1 MKIGQVGKKYGI
13 SRDHLY
19 YYINYGLLVPP
30 KSGKQYI
37 FDPPTLH
44 DLDTILS
51 LQQLG
56 FTLAE
61 IHHILSLYRITDG
74 ENDDIREELLQL
86 YQHQKEKCQQEL
98 AKLHDQVEGLNQKI
112 RELTARQKGPAR
124 KVGVPLSML
133 GLIACPRCHKTLAL
147 SQVAMDTRY
156 IYQAQLACP
165 CGYKAHI
172 HDGILMTEN
181 RYTDNDDTPDVHRL
195 MYKDLPAGMISLF
208 QQACNFMNRQ
218 LDGMDLSGSVV
229 LETYVNAWFFLYTQ
243 QSHFPENGQYIIV
256 DKYPETLSMYKKLME
271 QEGHPLDVLY
281 IADST
286 LQLPLVPGCVDLN
299 IDFFAA
305 NEHNFYRPTFFYEEL
320 LPLLRKNA
328 RILGTYFYF
337 DGGRKSMETLLAT
350 YPKASPHNFSL
361 PWFRRSL
368 EKWGFT
374 LEQAENDGPSL
385 DSGNNI
391 GFGFH
396 QKGEKLFL
404 YPYAGRRV

>member
-1 MKIGQVGKKYGI
+1 MKIGQIAKKYGI

-30 KSGKQYI
+30 KLGKQYI
-37 FDPPTLH
+37 FDEDTLR
-44 DLDTILS
+44 DLDKILS

-74 ENDDIREELLQL
+74 ENDDIREELLTL
-86 YQHQKEKCQQEL
+86 YQDRKEKCQQEL
-98 AKLHDQVEGLNQKI
+98 TKLQDQVDGLNRKI
-112 RELTARQKGPAR
+112 KELSARQKRPVK

-133 GLIACPRCHKTLAL
+133 GLLACPHCHSTLTL
-147 SQVAMDTRY
+147 SNVTMDTQY
-156 IYQAQLACP
+156 IYQADLNCS
-165 CGYKAHI
+165 CGYAAHI
-172 HDGILMTEN
+172 RDGILCTEN
-181 RYTDNDDTPDVHRL
+181 RYTDTDDIPDVHRL
-195 MYKDLPAGMISLF
+195 LYKDLPAGMISLF
-208 QQACNFMNRQ
+208 QQAYNFMNRQ
-218 LDGMDLSGSVV
+218 LDGLDLGDKVV

-243 QSHFPENGQYIIV
+243 QSHFPENGQYIVV
-256 DKYPETLSMYKKLME
+256 DKYPETLSMYKRLME
-271 QEGHPLDVLY
+271 QEGHPLNILY

-286 LQLPLVPGCVDLN
+286 LQLPLVPHCVDLS

-305 NEHNFYRPTFFYEEL
+305 NEHNFYRPTFLYEEL
-320 LPLLRKNA
+320 LPLLTRNA

-337 DGGRKSMETLLAT
+337 EDGRQSLQTLQAT
-350 YPKASPHNFSL
+350 YPKCAPYNFSL
-361 PWFRRSL
+361 PYFKRSL

-374 LEQAENDGPSL
+374 LEKAENDGPSL

-391 GFGFH
+391 GLGFH

-404 YPYAGRRV
+404 YPYAGRKA

>member
-37 FDPPTLH
+37 FDQATLH
-44 DLDTILS
+44 DLDTILA

-86 YQHQKEKCQQEL
+86 YRHQKEKCQQEL

-112 RELTARQKGPAR
+112 RELTARQKGPSR

-133 GLIACPRCHKTLAL
+133 GLLACPRCHKTLAL

-256 DKYPETLSMYKKLME
+256 DKYPETLAMYKKLME
-271 QEGHPLDVLY
+271 QEGHPLNILY

-286 LQLPLVPGCVDLN
+286 INSAVEVIRSCDLVITPDTSIVHIARAFDKPMVAVYNKRKLKDTGLPGYHIWAPGYDKARQIVCEE
-299 IDFFAA
+299 A
-305 NEHNFYRPTFFYEEL
+305 NVADVAIESVWPVI
-320 LPLLRKNA
+320 K
-328 RILGTYFYF
+328 
-337 DGGRKSMETLLAT
+337 
-350 YPKASPHNFSL
+350 
-361 PWFRRSL
+361 
-368 EKWGFT
+368 
-374 LEQAENDGPSL
+374 EQADRLVAARS
-385 DSGNNI
+385 
-391 GFGFH
+391 
-396 QKGEKLFL
+396 
-404 YPYAGRRV
+404 